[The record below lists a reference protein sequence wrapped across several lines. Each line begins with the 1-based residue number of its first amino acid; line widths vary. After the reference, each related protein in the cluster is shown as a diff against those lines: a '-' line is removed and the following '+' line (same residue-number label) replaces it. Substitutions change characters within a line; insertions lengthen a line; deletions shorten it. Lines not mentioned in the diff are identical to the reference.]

1 MSTIKTVLAYTWA
14 LLAVPVILVI
24 FIGSEPLAGK
34 LVAITGLHVHPAYT
48 GGEIIRTLDH
58 GGYRTLIHRPV
69 FDGLIGQ
76 RDRGSIRIEWQQ
88 VDANL
93 PESVDER
100 IDFDADGSDDFAI
113 RLNTTALQ
121 ASLQPLDPRV
131 LSVGEVVAVP
141 KGRVVTVNLQ
151 RKPPGK

>member
-14 LLAVPVILVI
+14 LLAIPIILVI
-24 FIGSEPLAGK
+24 FMGSEPLAGK
-34 LVAITGLHVHPAYT
+34 LVAVTGLHVHPAYT
-48 GGEIIRTLDH
+48 GGEVVRTIDH
-58 GGYRTLIHRPV
+58 RGYRTLIHRPV

-100 IDFDADGSDDFAI
+100 IDFDGNGVDDLEI
-113 RLNTTALQ
+113 RLNATTLQ

-141 KGRVVTVNLQ
+141 KGRVVIVNLQ
-151 RKPPGK
+151 RKPAHK